1 MSTLHTSIT
10 ATLGAYRE
18 RAVLVA
24 TSLGFVLAFAL
35 VAVAG
40 LHLSIIR
47 DGLQDTAMRAAMALG
62 AVAAACVLWWVH
74 RHSNATVRSL
84 DMVLLADATML
95 LGPLVPVQLGIGVVP
110 ASWLSL
116 ALAIDVA
123 LVAVACGSLGSA
135 LFEIRL
141 SEAIVREARAAGF
154 CAALHRSTVAWR
166 PVMVASL
173 VLHAAL
179 VPCFAGRG
187 AIGMALIWCVVLLVS
202 LWPALSRSARRIGV
216 AALVAIVAAV
226 LFANTV
232 ALERWLNAAVDPY
245 ADGYMWHAFAH
256 VLRGSA
262 FGHGTGFGEALLLVP
277 VHDDDMVLAEVAD
290 VFGTLGLSIVLLA
303 ALGGICWA
311 AWSVRMVPAGQ
322 RAVAAGLLAA
332 IAAPL
337 LLNACDAFHVVPFFA
352 VPFPLL
358 SVSSAAWIAAPFAM
372 TLLALVIGEA
382 LPSGDARPSRD
393 ALPPRAGAR
402 SRNGASA
409 PSEER

>member
-1 MSTLHTSIT
+1 MSTLHPEIN

-95 LGPLVPVQLGIGVVP
+95 LGPLVPAQLGIGVVP
-110 ASWLSL
+110 ASWLSF
-116 ALAIDVA
+116 ALAIDAV

-262 FGHGTGFGEALLLVP
+262 FGHGTGFSEALLLVP
-277 VHDDDMVLAEVAD
+277 VHGDDMVLAEVAD
-290 VFGTLGLSIVLLA
+290 VFGTLGLSTVLLA

-311 AWSVRMVPAGQ
+311 AWSARTLPGGR
-322 RAVAAGLLAA
+322 RAMAAGLLAT

-337 LLNACDAFHVVPFFA
+337 LLNACDAFHVLPFFA

-372 TLLALVIGEA
+372 TLLALVIRDE
-382 LPSGDARPSRD
+382 LPSGDAQPSRP
-393 ALPPRAGAR
+393 ALPPRADAR
-402 SRNGASA
+402 SRNGEPV
-409 PSEER
+409 PSEEC